1 MTLPCK
7 QDMIVYA
14 ALKFS
19 ACVSEVDGH
28 QTTPCAEGWKEQ
40 HISLDVAL
48 AVWEAAVAAGNPRF
62 MQEEAWPVL
71 RGVAEWIGS
80 RGVHT
85 ERGFEIHNIEGPD
98 EGIGNVNNSNYV
110 NIAAMMVL
118 ERAIECH
125 ESYLEK
131 GLLRD
136 PSAVARWRK
145 MVDTFY
151 LAREG
156 DVILPFVRS
165 PLANY
170 TVHLCVATSRPVS
183 AN

>member
-1 MTLPCK
+1 M
-7 QDMIVYA
+7 
-14 ALKFS
+14 
-19 ACVSEVDGH
+19 
-28 QTTPCAEGWKEQ
+28 
-40 HISLDVAL
+40 DVAL

-71 RGVAEWIGS
+71 RGVAEWIGA

-125 ESYLEK
+125 ENYLNI
-131 GLLRD
+131 GFQRD

-145 MVDTFY
+145 LVNTFY
-151 LAREG
+151 IPREG
-156 DVILPFVRS
+156 DVVLPFVRS
-165 PLANY
+165 PLVNFY
-170 TVHLCVATSRPVS
+170 CECLYCHVALGVPSLQTEQAVVVDL
-183 AN
+183 N